1 MRALDG
7 AASTRPPMPAVT
19 YASNDSPAL
28 EGLHEGFEAALRQ
41 VSSHLGENH
50 PMLIGESEVIAVEW
64 IEDRSPADPSVLLAR
79 VPAGRPTEVERAIEV
94 ARGALS
100 SWRATHWRERLD
112 VLRRTA
118 DLVERDAALLGAW
131 LALEVGK
138 PRMEAFGEAAE
149 LPTLIRYYCDQ
160 VEEAEGFSR
169 PPAVVGDERARML
182 LRPYGVWAI
191 VSPFNFPLAAGA
203 GMAVGAIAGGNVAI
217 MKPASDAPL
226 LSLLFARAA
235 RAAGMPAGVLSV
247 ITGDAERVGRPLVA
261 HAGIDGVAFTGSVS
275 AGMAISDMMA
285 RSPIRRPFIGEMG
298 GKNPVIVT
306 SSADLDEA
314 VEGIVKSAFGFAG
327 QKCSATSRVYAVE
340 GIADALVERLR
351 TRVESLTIGE
361 PTERATF
368 VGPVINGA
376 AVERY
381 EMAVD
386 DARRHGHLVTGGRRS
401 PDRPGFF
408 VEPTLV
414 TSLPLRHRLLRD
426 ELFLPILPVAA
437 VPDFDAAISEANAT
451 SFGLCAGLFSRD
463 DREIDRFFDEVEAGV
478 LYVNRRAG
486 ATSGAWPGVQPFTGW
501 CASGSSGKGA
511 LGPWYVQ
518 QFLREQARTLVA
530 RTSPLSA

>member
-1 MRALDG
+1 MAQ
-7 AASTRPPMPAVT
+7 STTLPTVT
-19 YASNDSPAL
+19 YATNDSPAL
-28 EGLHEGFEAALRQ
+28 EELHVAFEAALDR
-41 VSSHLGENH
+41 VVARRGEDH
-50 PMLIGESEVIAVEW
+50 PMLIGDEEVIGVEW
-64 IEDRSPADPSVLLAR
+64 IEDRSPADPTILVAR
-79 VPAGRPTEVERAIEV
+79 VPAGRPPDVDRAVEV
-94 ARGALS
+94 AREALPA
-100 SWRATHWRERLD
+100 WRATPWRERLD
-112 VLRRTA
+112 LLRRTA
-118 DLVERDAALLGAW
+118 DGVERDAAELGAW

-160 VEEAEGFSR
+160 VEAADGFSR
-169 PPAVVGDERARML
+169 QPATVGDERARML

-217 MKPASDAPL
+217 MKPASDASL
-226 LSLLFARAA
+226 LSILFARAA

-261 HAGIDGVAFTGSVS
+261 HAGVDGVAFTGSVP
-275 AGMAISDMMA
+275 AGMAISGTLA

-306 SSADLDEA
+306 PSADLDEA

-327 QKCSATSRVYAVE
+327 QKCSATSRVYVVE
-340 GIADALVERLR
+340 DVADALVERLR
-351 TRVESLTIGE
+351 MRIEALVVGE

-376 AVERY
+376 AVDRY

-386 DARRHGHLVTGGRRS
+386 DARRHGHVQTGGRRS
-401 PDRPGFF
+401 PGRTGFF

-414 TSLPLRHRLLRD
+414 TDLPLRHRLLRD
-426 ELFLPILPVAA
+426 ELFLPILPLAA
-437 VPDFDAAISEANAT
+437 VPDLDTAISEANAS
-451 SFGLCAGLFSRD
+451 SFGLCAGLFSGD
-463 DREIDRFFDEVEAGV
+463 HHEIDRFFDEVEAGV

-501 CASGSSGKGA
+501 RASGSSGKGA

-518 QFLREQARTLVA
+518 QFLREQARTVVDA
-530 RTSPLSA
+530 ASPLSA